1 MLTKMQKSLLNLTYA
16 QMFVFSRECIFFAYC
31 ISQASEGVPIFKKK
45 KNIFVTTNQLKKMAL
60 YVPVISLPQG

>member
-16 QMFVFSRECIFFAYC
+16 QMFVFSRECIFFVYC

-45 KNIFVTTNQLKKMAL
+45 KNIFVTINQLKKMAL